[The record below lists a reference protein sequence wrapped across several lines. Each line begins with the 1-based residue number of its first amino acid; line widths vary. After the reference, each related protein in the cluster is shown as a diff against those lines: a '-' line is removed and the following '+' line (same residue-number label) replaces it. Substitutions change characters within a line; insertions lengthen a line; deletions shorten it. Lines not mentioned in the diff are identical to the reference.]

1 MLLNRKMMLKKVNNN
16 QNQKKNRNPL
26 FNKKEMKLI
35 ILRIIK

>member
-16 QNQKKNRNPL
+16 QNQKKNRNQS